1 MRRCCHTKGE
11 AATTIHEGD
20 RAAVTVGD
28 EGDREGEMIR
38 AWGMREQPGAREES
52 PVTYKGGVMGLV
64 VPIVISGHAHA
75 TQKDLPQTQARHYSM
90 YRASPTQ

>member
-1 MRRCCHTKGE
+1 M
-11 AATTIHEGD
+11 
-20 RAAVTVGD
+20 
-28 EGDREGEMIR
+28 DREGEMIR

-75 TQKDLPQTQARHYSM
+75 TQKDLPQAQAQHYNM
-90 YRASPTQ
+90 DHASPTQ